1 MALWAWGRSRA
12 WGRLVATTTVAAVAW
27 WLLMAPATVRAAED
41 TPSAHFSANMT
52 DLRSSLKAFAQ
63 TIETYN
69 QSVKAVTDFDVDA
82 AKAKVAEIKE
92 QIKQLLD
99 QLGDNSP
106 LAKSQYELTRW
117 IERNRRLV
125 RTDPLLSAERKDLL
139 EKAWSERADE
149 IERAGVEIVAVRKA
163 LVEQL
168 NKVVGDETFL
178 TQLLFLEKANEAAA
192 LIKRFLNDI
201 KSFSDS
207 LRQRMDALPVPGPAS

>member
-1 MALWAWGRSRA
+1 MALRA
-12 WGRLVATTTVAAVAW
+12 VIMAMAG
-27 WLLMAPATVRAAED
+27 WLLMVPITVNAAED
-41 TPSAHFSANMT
+41 TPTAHFSANMA
-52 DLRSSLKAFAQ
+52 DLKSSLKAFSQ
-63 TIETYN
+63 TIDTYN

-92 QIKQLLD
+92 QIQQLLE

-139 EKAWSERADE
+139 EKAWALRADE
-149 IERAGVEIVAVRKA
+149 IQQAGVEIVAARKA
-163 LVEQL
+163 LIEQL
-168 NKVVGDETFL
+168 HKVTGDETFL
-178 TQLLFLEKANEAAA
+178 TQLLFLEKAGEAAT
-192 LIKRFLNDI
+192 LIKQFLNDI

-207 LRQRMDALPVPGPAS
+207 LRHRMEALPLPGPAS